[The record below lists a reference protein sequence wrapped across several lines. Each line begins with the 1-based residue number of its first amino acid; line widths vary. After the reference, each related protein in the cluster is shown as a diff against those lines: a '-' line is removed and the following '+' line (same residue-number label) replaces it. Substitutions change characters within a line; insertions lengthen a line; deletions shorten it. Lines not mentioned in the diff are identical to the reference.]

1 MKFIVILL
9 VILVVVW
16 LARSG
21 SRRVTRTD
29 RSKPPLPAREEIVA
43 CSQCGLHLPR
53 SEALPGRGGL
63 FCSDAHRAEF
73 ERAHE

>member
-1 MKFIVILL
+1 MKYIIVLL

-29 RSKPPLPAREEIVA
+29 RSKTPLPPHEDMVA
-43 CSQCGLHLPR
+43 CSQCGLHMPR
-53 SEALPGRGGL
+53 SEALPGRGGH
-63 FCSDAHRAEF
+63 FCSDVHRAEF